1 MIGLLTKK
9 LIDFFRQTDIVT
21 ENHIPVLTSNV
32 SDGRTV
38 VNTTLPA
45 IVITVDSAPNN
56 MVYIGG
62 LIRDN
67 INIDVVVMDRL
78 VNYTLSGE
86 TDIYEWRRNLA
97 YKLRTELFTERA
109 SQFFKDIL
117 QGNNF
122 LPMYRGMNNFIKIG
136 YKEDT
141 EEDIECWRMK
151 FECVMVDSSTIDINY
166 IKPKS
171 GSVQLIDE
179 QINPITPIHPIQGI
193 EEMMWK
199 YGYGQYIPDL
209 LDMIVKS
216 GQITDQYK
224 GNGTT
229 PIPIELAR
237 DVLFLP
243 ENFPVKE
250 QLQYYRQSG
259 ISNMK
264 YVPFNNNFRLF
275 RNDINL
281 KEVDID
287 TSLIES
293 TSLATLFENCFNIKK
308 INKENVIDCSNKV
321 RFENIFSNCFMIEE
335 IKFINISE
343 SQAESQWS
351 NALRA
356 TLSLEYHYLKKVT
369 FSPKLIF
376 KYGTGFFYNRQGLEI
391 IDGEIDFSYCAEGTL
406 NNFFYACNNLK
417 EVRFTKESLK
427 YDLSIAQ
434 SPLLSDESIQSI
446 LDGLK
451 TLSSTQTLSLN
462 SAVYAKLTEE
472 QKQSA
477 TDKGWT
483 ITG

>member
-9 LIDFFRQTDIVT
+9 LIDFFRQTDIVI

-45 IVITVDSAPNN
+45 IVVTVDSAPNN

-67 INIDVVVMDRL
+67 INIDIVVMDRL

-86 TDIYEWRRNLA
+86 TDIYQWRRNLA

-109 SQFFKDIL
+109 SEFFKDIL

-122 LPMYRGMNNFIKIG
+122 LPMYRGMNNFIKQG

-151 FECVMVDSSTIDINY
+151 FECVMVDNSTIDITY
-166 IKPKS
+166 IKAKS
-171 GSVQLIDE
+171 GSVQLIDK
-179 QINPITPIHPIQGI
+179 QINPVTPIHPHYGI

-209 LDMIVKS
+209 LDMIVTS

-224 GNGTT
+224 DNGTT
-229 PIPIELAR
+229 PIPRELTK
-237 DVLFLP
+237 DVLFFP
-243 ENFPVKE
+243 ENFPMKTTY
-250 QLQYYRQSG
+250 LDLYG
-259 ISNMK
+259 ILLMNHIPQNEEMYS
-264 YVPFNNNFRLF
+264 F
-275 RNDINL
+275 RNNISL
-281 KEVDID
+281 RYMDID
-287 TSLIES
+287 TSSCNL
-293 TSLATLFENCFNIKK
+293 TSGFLNCFNLRR
-308 INKENVIDCSNKV
+308 INKDNVVDCSN
-321 RFENIFSNCFMIEE
+321 NTNFSNVFCNCYMLEDISL
-335 IKFINISE
+335 INIDVDKGLN
-343 SQAESQWS
+343 W
-351 NALRA
+351 NRA
-356 TLSLEYHYLKKVT
+356 FRIDTSIEYFELKNIS
-369 FSPKLIF
+369 FSPKLIGYSF
-376 KYGTGFFYNRQGLEI
+376 QYMFYNQQYLENI
-391 IDGEIDFSYCAEGTL
+391 NGEIDFTKIIATTGTNL
-406 NNFFYACNNLK
+406 MFYACNNLK

-427 YDLSIAQ
+427 YDLQMAQ
-434 SPLLSDESIQSI
+434 SKSLSLESLQSI
-446 LDGLK
+446 IDGLRDV
-451 TLSSTQTLSLN
+451 TTTRTLSLN
-462 SAVYAKLTEE
+462 STAYNKLTEE

>member
-9 LIDFFRQTDIVT
+9 LIDFFRQTDIVI
-21 ENHIPVLTSNV
+21 EHHIPVLTSNV

-45 IVITVDSAPNN
+45 IVVTVDSAPNN

-67 INIDVVVMDRL
+67 INIDIVVMDRL

-86 TDIYEWRRNLA
+86 TDIYQWRRNLA

-109 SQFFKDIL
+109 SEFFKDIL

-209 LDMIVKS
+209 LDMIVQS
-216 GQITDQYK
+216 GEITNQYME
-224 GNGTT
+224 NGDT
-229 PIPIELAR
+229 PIPTSISEK
-237 DVLFLP
+237 VLFLP
-243 ENFPVKE
+243 ENFPEKTSY
-250 QLQYYRQSG
+250 QNLYG
-259 ISNMK
+259 ILSMK
-264 YVPFNNNFRLF
+264 YVPYNDNMTIFNNDVEIRELNVDTSSWRTLSNAF
-275 RNDINL
+275 RNCYFL
-281 KEVDID
+281 
-287 TSLIES
+287 T
-293 TSLATLFENCFNIKK
+293 K
-308 INKENVIDCSNKV
+308 INEGNIVDCSGII
-321 RFENIFSNCFMIEE
+321 EGNILRYAFYGCSCIEE
-335 IKFINISE
+335 INFINMPDFAVSVD
-343 SQAESQWS
+343 SMF
-351 NALRA
+351 
-356 TLSLEYHYLKKVT
+356 SLAPNIIPDKLKKIS
-369 FSPKLIF
+369 FSPKLNALNVTLLF
-376 KYGTGFFYNRQGLEI
+376 NGRGSLEEI
-391 IDGEIDFSYCAEGTL
+391 IGELDLSKITSATVQ
-406 NNFFYACNNLK
+406 NNPFNGCTSLV
-417 EVRFTKESLK
+417 EVRFTKESIK
-427 YDLSIAQ
+427 YNLSFTQ
-434 SPLLSDESIQSI
+434 SSQLSDESIQSI
-446 LDGLK
+446 LDGLANVS
-451 TLSSTQTLSLN
+451 TTQTLSLN
-462 SAVYAKLTEE
+462 SEVYAKLTEE

>member
-9 LIDFFRQTDIVT
+9 LIDFFRQTDIVI

-45 IVITVDSAPNN
+45 IVVTVDSAPNN

-67 INIDVVVMDRL
+67 INIDIVVMDRL

-86 TDIYEWRRNLA
+86 TDIYQWRRNLA

-109 SQFFKDIL
+109 SEFFKDIL

-122 LPMYRGMNNFIKIG
+122 LPMYRGMNNFIKQG

-151 FECVMVDSSTIDINY
+151 FECVMVDNSTIDRTY
-166 IKPKS
+166 IKAKS
-171 GSVQLIDE
+171 GSVQLIDK
-179 QINPITPIHPIQGI
+179 QINPVTPIHPHYGI

-209 LDMIVKS
+209 LDMIVTS

-224 GNGTT
+224 DNGTT
-229 PIPIELAR
+229 YIPRELTK
-237 DVLFLP
+237 DVLFFP
-243 ENFPVKE
+243 ENFPMKPIYWD
-250 QLQYYRQSG
+250 LYG
-259 ISNMK
+259 ILLMNHIPQNEEMDLFK
-264 YVPFNNNFRLF
+264 NNISLRYM
-275 RNDINL
+275 
-281 KEVDID
+281 DID
-287 TSLIES
+287 TSSCNL
-293 TSLATLFENCFNIKK
+293 TSGFLNCFNLRR
-308 INKENVIDCSNKV
+308 INKDNIVDCSN
-321 RFENIFSNCFMIEE
+321 NTIFSNVFCNCYMLEDVSL
-335 IKFINISE
+335 ININVDKNLS
-343 SQAESQWS
+343 WV
-351 NALRA
+351 RA
-356 TLSLEYHYLKKVT
+356 FRIDISIEYFNLKNIS
-369 FSPKLIF
+369 FSPKLIGISF
-376 KYGTGFFYNRQGLEI
+376 QHMFYNQQYLENI
-391 IDGEIDFSYCAEGTL
+391 NGEIDFTNISATTGTDL
-406 NNFFYACNNLK
+406 MFYACNNLK

-427 YDLSIAQ
+427 YDLQMAQ
-434 SPLLSDESIQSI
+434 SRYLSLESLQSI
-446 LDGLK
+446 IDGLGNV
-451 TLSSTQTLSLN
+451 TTTRTLSLHSTAYN
-462 SAVYAKLTEE
+462 KLTKE
-472 QKQSA
+472 QEQSA

>member
-9 LIDFFRQTDIVT
+9 IIDFFRQTDIVI

-45 IVITVDSAPNN
+45 IVVTVDSATNN

-67 INIDVVVMDRL
+67 INIDIVVMDRL

-109 SQFFKDIL
+109 SEFFKDIL

-122 LPMYRGMNNFIKIG
+122 LPMYRGMNNFIKQG

-151 FECVMVDSSTIDINY
+151 FECVMVDNSTIDITY
-166 IKPKS
+166 IKAKS
-171 GSVQLIDE
+171 GSVQLIDK
-179 QINPITPIHPIQGI
+179 QINPVTPIHPHYGI

-209 LDMIVKS
+209 LDMIVTS

-224 GNGTT
+224 EEGNVQ
-229 PIPIELAR
+229 IPNTLS
-237 DVLFLP
+237 DKVLFLP
-243 ENFPVKE
+243 ENFPAKTS
-250 QLQYYRQSG
+250 YRDLYG
-259 ISNMK
+259 ILNMK
-264 YVPFNNNFRLF
+264 YVPYNNNG
-275 RNDINL
+275 INIFYNNVCVREI
-281 KEVDID
+281 KVD
-287 TSLIES
+287 TSSWI
-293 TSLATLFENCFNIKK
+293 TLKNAFKNCYFLTEINEGNI
-308 INKENVIDCSNKV
+308 IDCTNMRTQMGSA
-321 RFENIFSNCFMIEE
+321 FYGCSSLEE
-335 IKFINISE
+335 VHFINIPTGISI
-343 SQAESQWS
+343 
-351 NALRA
+351 NINNMF
-356 TLSLEYHYLKKVT
+356 SLAPNIIPDKLKTVS
-369 FSPKLIF
+369 FSPKININNAQLLFNGRTAIE
-376 KYGTGFFYNRQGLEI
+376 NI
-391 IDGEIDFSYCAEGTL
+391 IGELDFSFIEDANSQNLPFNGCYS
-406 NNFFYACNNLK
+406 LK
-417 EVRFTKESLK
+417 EVRFPKESIK
-427 YDLSIAQ
+427 YNLSFRQ
-434 SPLLSDESIQSI
+434 SSQLSDESIQNI
-446 LDGLK
+446 LDGLA
-451 TLSSTQTLSLN
+451 TVSSTQTLSLN
-462 SAVYAKLTEE
+462 SGVYAKLTEE

>member
-109 SQFFKDIL
+109 SEFFKDIL

-122 LPMYRGMNNFIKIG
+122 LPMYRGMNNFIKQG

-151 FECVMVDSSTIDINY
+151 FECVMVDNSTIDITY
-166 IKPKS
+166 IKAKS
-171 GSVQLIDE
+171 GSVQLIDK
-179 QINPITPIHPIQGI
+179 QINPVTPIHPHYGI

-224 GNGTT
+224 DNGTT
-229 PIPIELAR
+229 PIPKELTK
-237 DVLFLP
+237 DVLFFP
-243 ENFPVKE
+243 ENFPMKTTY
-250 QLQYYRQSG
+250 LDLYG
-259 ISNMK
+259 ILLMNHIPQNEEMAS
-264 YVPFNNNFRLF
+264 F
-275 RNDINL
+275 RNNISL
-281 KEVDID
+281 RYMDID
-287 TSLIES
+287 TSSCDL
-293 TSLATLFENCFNIKK
+293 TSGFLNCFNLRR
-308 INKENVIDCSNKV
+308 INKDNIVDCSNDTIFSHV
-321 RFENIFSNCFMIEE
+321 FSNCYMLEDVSL
-335 IKFINISE
+335 ININVNKNLNWFCAFRIDTSI
-343 SQAESQWS
+343 
-351 NALRA
+351 
-356 TLSLEYHYLKKVT
+356 EYFNLKNIS
-369 FSPKLIF
+369 FSPKLI
-376 KYGTGFFYNRQGLEI
+376 GTSFQYMFYNQQYLEN
-391 IDGEIDFSYCAEGTL
+391 IDGEIDFTRISATTGTNL
-406 NNFFYACNNLK
+406 MFYACNNLK

-427 YDLSIAQ
+427 YDLPMAQ
-434 SPLLSDESIQSI
+434 SKSLSLESLQSI
-446 LDGLK
+446 IDGLGNV
-451 TLSSTQTLSLN
+451 TTTRTLSLN
-462 SAVYAKLTEE
+462 SIAYNKLTEE

>member
-9 LIDFFRQTDIVT
+9 LIDFFRQTDIVI

-45 IVITVDSAPNN
+45 IVVTVDSAPNN

-67 INIDVVVMDRL
+67 INIDIVVMDRL

-86 TDIYEWRRNLA
+86 TDIYQWRRNLA

-109 SQFFKDIL
+109 SEFFKDIL

-122 LPMYRGMNNFIKIG
+122 LPMYRGMNNFIKQG

-151 FECVMVDSSTIDINY
+151 FECVMVDNSTIDITY
-166 IKPKS
+166 IKAKS
-171 GSVQLIDE
+171 GSVQLIDK
-179 QINPITPIHPIQGI
+179 QINPVTPIHPHYGI

-209 LDMIVKS
+209 LDMIVTS

-224 GNGTT
+224 EEGSGN
-229 PIPIELAR
+229 IPSSISEN
-237 DVLFLP
+237 VLFLP
-243 ENFPVKE
+243 ENFPEKTSY
-250 QLQYYRQSG
+250 QNLYG
-259 ISNMK
+259 ILSMK
-264 YVPFNNNFRLF
+264 YVPYNDNMTIFINNAEIRELNVDTSAWRTFNRAFRYNNFLYKINEGNIIDCSGLTQSGDF
-275 RNDINL
+275 SNSFYGCSCIEELNFINL
-281 KEVDID
+281 PDYAIVANSMFSLAPNIIPDKLKTVSFSPKFKLSNATLLFNGRISLEEVIGELDFSGI
-287 TSLIES
+287 TAVNVQSNPFNGC
-293 TSLATLFENCFNIKK
+293 TSLA
-308 INKENVIDCSNKV
+308 
-321 RFENIFSNCFMIEE
+321 E
-335 IKFINISE
+335 I
-343 SQAESQWS
+343 
-351 NALRA
+351 
-356 TLSLEYHYLKKVT
+356 
-369 FSPKLIF
+369 
-376 KYGTGFFYNRQGLEI
+376 
-391 IDGEIDFSYCAEGTL
+391 
-406 NNFFYACNNLK
+406 
-417 EVRFTKESLK
+417 RFTKESIK
-427 YDLSIAQ
+427 YNLSFTQ
-434 SPLLSDESIQSI
+434 SSQLSDESIQSI
-446 LDGLK
+446 LDGLANVS
-451 TLSSTQTLSLN
+451 TTQTLSLN
-462 SAVYAKLTEE
+462 SGVYAKLTEE

>member
-199 YGYGQYIPDL
+199 YGYGQYIPNL

-224 GNGTT
+224 EEGSGN
-229 PIPIELAR
+229 IPSSISEN
-237 DVLFLP
+237 VLFLP
-243 ENFPVKE
+243 ENFPEKTSYQNLYGILSMKHVPYNDNMTIFNNDVEIRELNVDTSSWRTLNNAFRNCYFLTKINE
-250 QLQYYRQSG
+250 GNIVDCSG
-259 ISNMK
+259 I
-264 YVPFNNNFRLF
+264 
-275 RNDINL
+275 
-281 KEVDID
+281 
-287 TSLIES
+287 IEG
-293 TSLATLFENCFNIKK
+293 NILRYAFYG
-308 INKENVIDCSNKV
+308 CS
-321 RFENIFSNCFMIEE
+321 CIEE
-335 IKFINISE
+335 INFINMPDFAVSVD
-343 SQAESQWS
+343 SMF
-351 NALRA
+351 
-356 TLSLEYHYLKKVT
+356 SLAPNIIPDKLKKIS
-369 FSPKLIF
+369 FSPKLNALNVTLLF
-376 KYGTGFFYNRQGLEI
+376 NGRDSLEEI
-391 IDGEIDFSYCAEGTL
+391 IGELDLSKITSANVQ
-406 NNFFYACNNLK
+406 NNPFNGCTSLK
-417 EVRFTKESLK
+417 EVRFTKESIK
-427 YDLSIAQ
+427 YNLSFTQ
-434 SPLLSDESIQSI
+434 SSQLSDESIQSI
-446 LDGLK
+446 LDGLA
-451 TLSSTQTLSLN
+451 TVSSTQTLALN

>member
-9 LIDFFRQTDIVT
+9 LIDFFRQTDIVI

-45 IVITVDSAPNN
+45 IVVTVDSAPNN

-67 INIDVVVMDRL
+67 INIDIVVMDRL

-86 TDIYEWRRNLA
+86 TDIYQWRRNLA

-109 SQFFKDIL
+109 SEFFKDIL

-122 LPMYRGMNNFIKIG
+122 LPMYRGMNNFIKQG

-151 FECVMVDSSTIDINY
+151 FECVMVDNSTIDITY
-166 IKPKS
+166 IKAKS
-171 GSVQLIDE
+171 GSVQLIDK
-179 QINPITPIHPIQGI
+179 QINPVTPIHPHYGI

-209 LDMIVKS
+209 LDMIVTS

-224 GNGTT
+224 DNGTT
-229 PIPIELAR
+229 PIPKLLSE

-243 ENFPVKE
+243 ENFPMKTI
-250 QLQYYRQSG
+250 YYNTYG
-259 ISNMK
+259 ILLMNHITQNEGMVLFK
-264 YVPFNNNFRLF
+264 NNISLRY
-275 RNDINL
+275 IN
-281 KEVDID
+281 ID
-287 TSLIES
+287 TSSFNLG
-293 TSLATLFENCFNIKK
+293 SLFLNCFNLRR
-308 INKENVIDCSNKV
+308 INKDNVVDCSNSTT
-321 RFENIFSNCFMIEE
+321 FSNIFSNCYMLEDVS
-335 IKFINISE
+335 FINIDE
-343 SQAESQWS
+343 DKSQSWT
-351 NALRA
+351 RA
-356 TLSLEYHYLKKVT
+356 FRIDTSVEYFNLKNIS
-369 FSPKLIF
+369 FSPKLIGTSF
-376 KYGTGFFYNRQGLEI
+376 KYMFYNQQFLENI
-391 IDGEIDFSYCAEGTL
+391 TGEIDFTKISSATDITL
-406 NNFFYACNNLK
+406 MFYACNNLK

-427 YDLSIAQ
+427 YNLQMAQ
-434 SPLLSDESIQSI
+434 SGSLSLESLQSI
-446 LDGLK
+446 IDGLGNV
-451 TLSSTQTLSLN
+451 TTTSTLSLN
-462 SAVYAKLTEE
+462 STAYNKLTEE

>member
-9 LIDFFRQTDIVT
+9 LIDFFRQTDIVI

-45 IVITVDSAPNN
+45 IVVTVDSAPNN

-67 INIDVVVMDRL
+67 INIDIVVMDRL

-86 TDIYEWRRNLA
+86 TDIYQWRRNLA

-109 SQFFKDIL
+109 SEFFKDIL

-122 LPMYRGMNNFIKIG
+122 LPMYRGMNNFIKQG

-151 FECVMVDSSTIDINY
+151 FECVMVDNSTIDITY
-166 IKPKS
+166 IKAKS
-171 GSVQLIDE
+171 GSVQLIDK
-179 QINPITPIHPIQGI
+179 QINPVTPIHPHYGI

-224 GNGTT
+224 EEGSGN
-229 PIPIELAR
+229 IPTRISEN
-237 DVLFLP
+237 VLFLP
-243 ENFPVKE
+243 ENFPKKTSY
-250 QLQYYRQSG
+250 QNLYG
-259 ISNMK
+259 ILSMK
-264 YVPFNNNFRLF
+264 YVPYNKSMIIFNNNVCVREINVNTSSWGSLNQGF
-275 RNDINL
+275 RNCYFLTKINEGNIVDCSGMTVNGNISNTFYGCSSL
-281 KEVDID
+281 EEVSLINIPERAID
-287 TSLIES
+287 CSSLFSLAPNIIPDKMKKITFSPKVKVTRITLGFNGRYSLQTIVGELDFSECEPTQQQNPFNGCTSLIE
-293 TSLATLFENCFNIKK
+293 
-308 INKENVIDCSNKV
+308 
-321 RFENIFSNCFMIEE
+321 
-335 IKFINISE
+335 
-343 SQAESQWS
+343 
-351 NALRA
+351 
-356 TLSLEYHYLKKVT
+356 
-369 FSPKLIF
+369 
-376 KYGTGFFYNRQGLEI
+376 
-391 IDGEIDFSYCAEGTL
+391 
-406 NNFFYACNNLK
+406 
-417 EVRFTKESLK
+417 VRFTPESIKQNL
-427 YDLSIAQ
+427 AFTQ
-434 SPLLSDESIQSI
+434 SSQLSDESIQSI
-446 LDGLK
+446 LDGLANVTETR
-451 TLSSTQTLSLN
+451 TLTLHSE
-462 SAVYAKLTEE
+462 VYAKLTEE
-472 QKQSA
+472 QKQLA

>member
-9 LIDFFRQTDIVT
+9 LIDFFRQTDIVI

-45 IVITVDSAPNN
+45 IVVTVDSAPNN

-67 INIDVVVMDRL
+67 INIDIVVMDRL

-86 TDIYEWRRNLA
+86 TDIYQWRRNLA

-109 SQFFKDIL
+109 SEFFKDIL

-122 LPMYRGMNNFIKIG
+122 LPMYRGMNNFIKQG

-151 FECVMVDSSTIDINY
+151 FECVMVDNSTIDITY
-166 IKPKS
+166 IKAKS
-171 GSVQLIDE
+171 GSVQLIDK
-179 QINPITPIHPIQGI
+179 QINPVTPIHPHYGI

-209 LDMIVKS
+209 LDMIVQS

-224 GNGTT
+224 DNGTT
-229 PIPIELAR
+229 PIPRELTK

-243 ENFPVKE
+243 ENFPMKTIYYNTYGILLMNHITQNERMVLFKNNIS
-250 QLQYYRQSG
+250 LQYINIDTS
-259 ISNMK
+259 S
-264 YVPFNNNFRLF
+264 FNLDSLF
-275 RNDINL
+275 RN
-281 KEVDID
+281 
-287 TSLIES
+287 
-293 TSLATLFENCFNIKK
+293 CFNLRR
-308 INKENVIDCSNKV
+308 INKDNVVDCSNSTT
-321 RFENIFSNCFMIEE
+321 FLNIFRNCCMLEDVS
-335 IKFINISE
+335 FINIDEDKSR
-343 SQAESQWS
+343 SWDFAF
-351 NALRA
+351 RIDHFV
-356 TLSLEYHYLKKVT
+356 EYLNLKNIL
-369 FSPKLIF
+369 FSPKLIGISF
-376 KYGTGFFYNRQGLEI
+376 RYMFYDQQYLENI
-391 IDGEIDFSYCAEGTL
+391 NGEIDFTKISATTGTDL
-406 NNFFYACNNLK
+406 MFYSCNNLK

-427 YDLSIAQ
+427 YDLQMAQ
-434 SPLLSDESIQSI
+434 SKSLSLESLQSI
-446 LDGLK
+446 IDGLGDV
-451 TLSSTQTLSLN
+451 TSTRTLSLN

>member
-9 LIDFFRQTDIVT
+9 LIDFFRQTDIVI

-45 IVITVDSAPNN
+45 IVVTVDSAPNN

-67 INIDVVVMDRL
+67 INIDIVVMDRL

-86 TDIYEWRRNLA
+86 TDIYQWRRNLA

-109 SQFFKDIL
+109 SEFFKDIL

-122 LPMYRGMNNFIKIG
+122 LPMYRGMNNFIKQG

-151 FECVMVDSSTIDINY
+151 FECVMVDNSTIDITY
-166 IKPKS
+166 IKAKS
-171 GSVQLIDE
+171 GSVQLIDK
-179 QINPITPIHPIQGI
+179 QINPVTPIHPHYGI

-209 LDMIVKS
+209 LDMIVTS

-224 GNGTT
+224 DNGTT
-229 PIPIELAR
+229 PIPRELTK
-237 DVLFLP
+237 DVLFFP
-243 ENFPVKE
+243 ENFPMKTTY
-250 QLQYYRQSG
+250 LDLYG
-259 ISNMK
+259 ILLMNHIPQNEEMDS
-264 YVPFNNNFRLF
+264 F
-275 RNDINL
+275 RNNISL
-281 KEVDID
+281 RYMDID
-287 TSLIES
+287 TSSCNL
-293 TSLATLFENCFNIKK
+293 TSGFLNCFNLRR
-308 INKENVIDCSNKV
+308 INKDNVVDCSN
-321 RFENIFSNCFMIEE
+321 NTNFSNVFCNCYMLEDISL
-335 IKFINISE
+335 INIDVDKGLN
-343 SQAESQWS
+343 W
-351 NALRA
+351 NRA
-356 TLSLEYHYLKKVT
+356 FRIDTSIEYFELKNIS
-369 FSPKLIF
+369 FSPKLIG
-376 KYGTGFFYNRQGLEI
+376 YSYQYMFYNQQYLENI
-391 IDGEIDFSYCAEGTL
+391 NGEIDFTKISATTGTNL
-406 NNFFYACNNLK
+406 MFYACNNLK

-427 YDLSIAQ
+427 YDLQMAQ
-434 SPLLSDESIQSI
+434 SESLSLESLQSI
-446 LDGLK
+446 IDGLGNV
-451 TLSSTQTLSLN
+451 TTTRTLSLN
-462 SAVYAKLTEE
+462 STAYNKLTEE

>member
-151 FECVMVDSSTIDINY
+151 FECVMVDNSTIDITY
-166 IKPKS
+166 IKAKS
-171 GSVQLIDE
+171 GSVQLIDK
-179 QINPITPIHPIQGI
+179 QINPVTPIHPHYGI

-209 LDMIVKS
+209 LDMIIKS

-224 GNGTT
+224 EEGSGN
-229 PIPIELAR
+229 IPTSMT
-237 DVLFLP
+237 DKVLFLP
-243 ENFPVKE
+243 ENFPAKTSY
-250 QLQYYRQSG
+250 QNLYG
-259 ISNMK
+259 ILNMK
-264 YVPFNNNFRLF
+264 YVPYNNNMIIFNNNVELREINVDTSSWVSLNQGF
-275 RNDINL
+275 RNCYFLTKINEGNIVDCSGITVNGNISNTFYGCSSL
-281 KEVDID
+281 EEVSLINIPERAID
-287 TSLIES
+287 CSSLFSLAPNIIPDKIKKITFSPKIKVTRIALGFNGRYSLQTIVGELDFSECEPNQQNNPFNGCTSLIE
-293 TSLATLFENCFNIKK
+293 
-308 INKENVIDCSNKV
+308 
-321 RFENIFSNCFMIEE
+321 
-335 IKFINISE
+335 
-343 SQAESQWS
+343 
-351 NALRA
+351 
-356 TLSLEYHYLKKVT
+356 
-369 FSPKLIF
+369 
-376 KYGTGFFYNRQGLEI
+376 
-391 IDGEIDFSYCAEGTL
+391 
-406 NNFFYACNNLK
+406 
-417 EVRFTKESLK
+417 VRFTPESIK
-427 YDLSIAQ
+427 QNLSFTQ
-434 SPLLSDESIQSI
+434 SSQLSDESIQSI
-446 LDGLK
+446 LDGLANV
-451 TLSSTQTLSLN
+451 STIRTLSLN

>member
-9 LIDFFRQTDIVT
+9 LIDFFRQTDIVI

-45 IVITVDSAPNN
+45 IVVTVDSAPNN

-67 INIDVVVMDRL
+67 INIDIVVMDRL

-86 TDIYEWRRNLA
+86 TDIYQWRRNLA

-109 SQFFKDIL
+109 SEFFKDIL

-122 LPMYRGMNNFIKIG
+122 LPMYRGMNNFIKQG

-151 FECVMVDSSTIDINY
+151 FECVMVDNSTIDITY
-166 IKPKS
+166 IKAKS
-171 GSVQLIDE
+171 GSVQLIDK
-179 QINPITPIHPIQGI
+179 QINPVTPIHPHYGI

-224 GNGTT
+224 DNGTT
-229 PIPIELAR
+229 PIPKELTK
-237 DVLFLP
+237 DVLFFP
-243 ENFPVKE
+243 ENFPMKTI
-250 QLQYYRQSG
+250 YYNTYG
-259 ISNMK
+259 ILLMNHIPQNEGMVLFK
-264 YVPFNNNFRLF
+264 NNISLRY
-275 RNDINL
+275 IN
-281 KEVDID
+281 ID
-287 TSLIES
+287 TSSFNLG
-293 TSLATLFENCFNIKK
+293 SLFLNCFNLRR
-308 INKENVIDCSNKV
+308 INKDNVVDCSNSTT
-321 RFENIFSNCFMIEE
+321 FSNIFSNCYMLEDVS
-335 IKFINISE
+335 FINIDEDKAQS
-343 SQAESQWS
+343 WT
-351 NALRA
+351 RA
-356 TLSLEYHYLKKVT
+356 FKIDTSVEYFNLKNIS
-369 FSPKLIF
+369 FSPKLI
-376 KYGTGFFYNRQGLEI
+376 GTSFQYMFYNQQYLENI
-391 IDGEIDFSYCAEGTL
+391 NGEIDFTKISSATNL
-406 NNFFYACNNLK
+406 MFYACNNLK

-427 YDLSIAQ
+427 YDLQMAQ
-434 SPLLSDESIQSI
+434 SKSLSLESLQSI
-446 LDGLK
+446 IDGLGDV
-451 TLSSTQTLSLN
+451 TTTRTLSLN
-462 SAVYAKLTEE
+462 ATAYNKLTKE

-477 TDKGWT
+477 TDKGWS

>member
-151 FECVMVDSSTIDINY
+151 FECVMVDNSTIDITY
-166 IKPKS
+166 IKAKS
-171 GSVQLIDE
+171 GSVQLIDK
-179 QINPITPIHPIQGI
+179 QINPVTPIHPHYGI

-209 LDMIVKS
+209 LDMIITS

-224 GNGTT
+224 EEGSGN
-229 PIPIELAR
+229 IPSSISEN
-237 DVLFLP
+237 VLFLP
-243 ENFPVKE
+243 ENFPTKTSY
-250 QLQYYRQSG
+250 QNLYG
-259 ISNMK
+259 ILSMKHVPYNDNMII
-264 YVPFNNNFRLF
+264 FNNNVEIRKLNVDTSSWITLNNAF
-275 RNDINL
+275 RNCYFL
-281 KEVDID
+281 
-287 TSLIES
+287 T
-293 TSLATLFENCFNIKK
+293 K
-308 INKENVIDCSNKV
+308 INEGNIVDCSGII
-321 RFENIFSNCFMIEE
+321 EGNILRYAFYGCSCIEE
-335 IKFINISE
+335 INFINMPDFAVSVD
-343 SQAESQWS
+343 SMF
-351 NALRA
+351 
-356 TLSLEYHYLKKVT
+356 SLAPNIIPDKLKKIS
-369 FSPKLIF
+369 FSPKLNALNVTLLF
-376 KYGTGFFYNRQGLEI
+376 NGRGSLEEI
-391 IDGEIDFSYCAEGTL
+391 IGELDLSKITSATVQ
-406 NNFFYACNNLK
+406 NNPFNGCTSLV
-417 EVRFTKESLK
+417 EVRFTKESIK
-427 YDLSIAQ
+427 YNLSFTQ
-434 SPLLSDESIQSI
+434 SSQLSDESIQSI
-446 LDGLK
+446 LDGLANV
-451 TLSSTQTLSLN
+451 STTRTLSLN

-472 QKQSA
+472 QKQSV

>member
-179 QINPITPIHPIQGI
+179 QINPTTPIHPNYGI

-199 YGYGQYIPDL
+199 YGYGQYITDL

-224 GNGTT
+224 EEGSGN
-229 PIPIELAR
+229 IPTSIS
-237 DVLFLP
+237 DNVLFLP
-243 ENFPVKE
+243 ENFPAKTSY
-250 QLQYYRQSG
+250 QNLYG
-259 ISNMK
+259 ILSMK
-264 YVPFNNNFRLF
+264 YVPYNNAMNLFYNNVELREINVDTSSWTNLNNAF
-275 RNDINL
+275 RNCYFLTKINEGNIVDCSSINGRMSNAFYGCSNI
-281 KEVDID
+281 KEV
-287 TSLIES
+287 T
-293 TSLATLFENCFNIKK
+293 
-308 INKENVIDCSNKV
+308 
-321 RFENIFSNCFMIEE
+321 
-335 IKFINISE
+335 FINIPDFDIPVPTDSIF
-343 SQAESQWS
+343 
-351 NALRA
+351 
-356 TLSLEYHYLKKVT
+356 SLAPNVIPDKIEKVT
-369 FSPKLIF
+369 FSPKI
-376 KYGTGFFYNRQGLEI
+376 KT
-391 IDGEIDFSYCAEGTL
+391 
-406 NNFFYACNNLK
+406 NNARLMFNGRN
-417 EVRFTKESLK
+417 SLK
-427 YDLSIAQ
+427 YIIGELDFSVITDIDGINAAFNGCNSLIEVEFSKECINSNIRFLQ
-434 SPLLSDESIQSI
+434 SPQLSDESIQSI
-446 LDGLK
+446 LDGLANVTETR
-451 TLSSTQTLSLN
+451 TLTLHSE
-462 SAVYAKLTEE
+462 VYAKLTEE

>member
-9 LIDFFRQTDIVT
+9 IIDFFRQTDIVI

-45 IVITVDSAPNN
+45 IVVTVDSAPNN

-67 INIDVVVMDRL
+67 INIDIVVMDRL

-109 SQFFKDIL
+109 SEFFKDIL

-122 LPMYRGMNNFIKIG
+122 LPMYRGMNNFIKQG

-151 FECVMVDSSTIDINY
+151 FECVMVDNSTIDITY
-166 IKPKS
+166 IKAKS
-171 GSVQLIDE
+171 GSVQLIDK
-179 QINPITPIHPIQGI
+179 QINPVTPIHPHYGI

-209 LDMIVKS
+209 LDMIIQS
-216 GQITDQYK
+216 GEITNQYMEEGS
-224 GNGTT
+224 GN
-229 PIPIELAR
+229 IPSSISEK
-237 DVLFLP
+237 VLFLP
-243 ENFPVKE
+243 ENFPAKTS
-250 QLQYYRQSG
+250 YRDLYG
-259 ISNMK
+259 ILNMK
-264 YVPFNNNFRLF
+264 YVPYNNGINIFYNNVCVREIKVDTSSWITLNNAF
-275 RNDINL
+275 RNCYFLTKINEGNIIDCTNMRTQMGSAFYGCFSLEEVHFINIPTGISININNMFSLAPNIIPDKL
-281 KEVDID
+281 KTVSFSPKININNAQLLFNGRTAIENIIGELDFSFIKD
-287 TSLIES
+287 ANNQNLPFNGCTSLIE
-293 TSLATLFENCFNIKK
+293 
-308 INKENVIDCSNKV
+308 
-321 RFENIFSNCFMIEE
+321 
-335 IKFINISE
+335 
-343 SQAESQWS
+343 
-351 NALRA
+351 
-356 TLSLEYHYLKKVT
+356 
-369 FSPKLIF
+369 
-376 KYGTGFFYNRQGLEI
+376 
-391 IDGEIDFSYCAEGTL
+391 
-406 NNFFYACNNLK
+406 
-417 EVRFTKESLK
+417 VRFTPESIK
-427 YDLSIAQ
+427 QDLSFRQ
-434 SPLLSDESIQSI
+434 SYRLSDESIQSI
-446 LDGLK
+446 LDGLANVTETR
-451 TLSSTQTLSLN
+451 TLILHSE
-462 SAVYAKLTEE
+462 VYAKLTEE

>member
-9 LIDFFRQTDIVT
+9 LIDFFRQTDIVI

-45 IVITVDSAPNN
+45 IVVTVDSAPNN

-67 INIDVVVMDRL
+67 INIDIVVMDRL

-109 SQFFKDIL
+109 SEFFKDIL

-122 LPMYRGMNNFIKIG
+122 LPMYRGMNNFIKQG

-151 FECVMVDSSTIDINY
+151 FECVMVDNSTIDITY
-166 IKPKS
+166 IKAKS
-171 GSVQLIDE
+171 GSVQLIDK
-179 QINPITPIHPIQGI
+179 QINPVTPIHPHYGI

-224 GNGTT
+224 DNGTT
-229 PIPIELAR
+229 PIPRELTK

-243 ENFPVKE
+243 ENFPMKTI
-250 QLQYYRQSG
+250 YYNTYG
-259 ISNMK
+259 ILLMNHITQNERM
-264 YVPFNNNFRLF
+264 VLF
-275 RNDINL
+275 RNNISLRYINIDTSSFNLNSLFRNCFNLRRINKDNVVDCSNSTTLSNIFRNCCMLEDVSFINIDEDKIQSWDFAFRIDVSVEYINL
-281 KEVDID
+281 K
-287 TSLIES
+287 
-293 TSLATLFENCFNIKK
+293 
-308 INKENVIDCSNKV
+308 
-321 RFENIFSNCFMIEE
+321 
-335 IKFINISE
+335 NIS
-343 SQAESQWS
+343 
-351 NALRA
+351 
-356 TLSLEYHYLKKVT
+356 
-369 FSPKLIF
+369 FSPKLIGISF
-376 KYGTGFFYNRQGLEI
+376 RYMFYDQQHLENI
-391 IDGEIDFSYCAEGTL
+391 NGEIDFTKISAMGMDL
-406 NNFFYACNNLK
+406 MFYSCNNLK

-427 YDLSIAQ
+427 YDLKMDQ
-434 SPLLSDESIQSI
+434 SKSLSLESLQSI
-446 LDGLK
+446 IDGLGNV
-451 TLSSTQTLSLN
+451 TTTRTLSLN
-462 SAVYAKLTEE
+462 STAYNKLTEE

>member
-9 LIDFFRQTDIVT
+9 LIDFFRQTDIVI
-21 ENHIPVLTSNV
+21 EHHIPVLTSNV

-45 IVITVDSAPNN
+45 IVVTVDSAPNN

-67 INIDVVVMDRL
+67 INIDIVVMDRL

-86 TDIYEWRRNLA
+86 TDIYQWRRNLA

-109 SQFFKDIL
+109 SEFFKDIL

-122 LPMYRGMNNFIKIG
+122 LPMYRGMNNFIKQG

-151 FECVMVDSSTIDINY
+151 FECVMVDNSTIDITY
-166 IKPKS
+166 IKAKS
-171 GSVQLIDE
+171 GSVQLIDK
-179 QINPITPIHPIQGI
+179 QINPVTPIHPHYGI

-209 LDMIVKS
+209 LDMIVTS

-224 GNGTT
+224 DNGTT
-229 PIPIELAR
+229 PIPKLLSE

-243 ENFPVKE
+243 ENFPMKTI
-250 QLQYYRQSG
+250 YYNTYG
-259 ISNMK
+259 ILLMNHIPQNEGMVLFK
-264 YVPFNNNFRLF
+264 NNISLRY
-275 RNDINL
+275 IN
-281 KEVDID
+281 ID
-287 TSLIES
+287 TSSFNLG
-293 TSLATLFENCFNIKK
+293 SLFLNCFNLRR
-308 INKENVIDCSNKV
+308 INKDNVVDCSNSTT
-321 RFENIFSNCFMIEE
+321 FSNIFSNCYMLEDVS
-335 IKFINISE
+335 FINIDE
-343 SQAESQWS
+343 DKSQRWT
-351 NALRA
+351 RA
-356 TLSLEYHYLKKVT
+356 FRIDTSVEYFNLKNIS
-369 FSPKLIF
+369 FSPKLI
-376 KYGTGFFYNRQGLEI
+376 GTSFQYMFYNQQFLENI
-391 IDGEIDFSYCAEGTL
+391 TGEIDFTKISSATNINL
-406 NNFFYACNNLK
+406 MFYACNNLK

-427 YDLSIAQ
+427 YNLQMAQ
-434 SPLLSDESIQSI
+434 SGSLSLESLQSI
-446 LDGLK
+446 IDGLGNV
-451 TLSSTQTLSLN
+451 TTTSTLSLN
-462 SAVYAKLTEE
+462 STAYNKLTEE

>member
-9 LIDFFRQTDIVT
+9 LIDFFRQTDIVI

-45 IVITVDSAPNN
+45 IVVTVDSAPNN

-67 INIDVVVMDRL
+67 INIDIVVMDRL

-86 TDIYEWRRNLA
+86 TDIYQWRRNLA

-109 SQFFKDIL
+109 SEFFKDIL

-122 LPMYRGMNNFIKIG
+122 LPMYRGMNNFIKQG

-151 FECVMVDSSTIDINY
+151 FECVMVDNSTIDITY
-166 IKPKS
+166 IKAKS
-171 GSVQLIDE
+171 GSVQLIDK
-179 QINPITPIHPIQGI
+179 QINPVTPIHPHYGI

-209 LDMIVKS
+209 LDMIVTS

-224 GNGTT
+224 DNGTT
-229 PIPIELAR
+229 PIPKLLSE

-243 ENFPVKE
+243 ENFPMKTI
-250 QLQYYRQSG
+250 YYNTYG
-259 ISNMK
+259 ILLMNHITQNEGMVLFK
-264 YVPFNNNFRLF
+264 NNISLRY
-275 RNDINL
+275 IN
-281 KEVDID
+281 ID
-287 TSLIES
+287 TSSFNLD
-293 TSLATLFENCFNIKK
+293 SLFLNCFNLRR
-308 INKENVIDCSNKV
+308 INKDNVVDCSNSTTFSK
-321 RFENIFSNCFMIEE
+321 IFSNCYMLGDVS
-335 IKFINISE
+335 FINIDE
-343 SQAESQWS
+343 DKSQSWT
-351 NALRA
+351 RA
-356 TLSLEYHYLKKVT
+356 FRIDTSIEYFNLKNIS
-369 FSPKLIF
+369 FSPKLI
-376 KYGTGFFYNRQGLEI
+376 GTSFQYMFYNQQFLENI
-391 IDGEIDFSYCAEGTL
+391 NGEIDFTKISATTGTEL
-406 NNFFYACNNLK
+406 MFYACNNLK

-427 YDLSIAQ
+427 YNLQMAQ
-434 SPLLSDESIQSI
+434 SGSLSLESLQSI
-446 LDGLK
+446 IDGLGNV
-451 TLSSTQTLSLN
+451 TTTSTLSLN
-462 SAVYAKLTEE
+462 STAYNKLTEE

>member
-136 YKEDT
+136 YKGDT

-166 IKPKS
+166 IKLKS
-171 GSVQLIDE
+171 GSVQLIDK
-179 QINPITPIHPIQGI
+179 QINPVTPIHPHYGI

-224 GNGTT
+224 DNGTT
-229 PIPIELAR
+229 PIPRELTK

-243 ENFPVKE
+243 ENFPMKTI
-250 QLQYYRQSG
+250 YYNTYG
-259 ISNMK
+259 ILLMNHITQNERM
-264 YVPFNNNFRLF
+264 VLF
-275 RNDINL
+275 RNNINLRDIN
-281 KEVDID
+281 ID
-287 TSLIES
+287 TSSFNLN
-293 TSLATLFENCFNIKK
+293 SLFRNCFNLRR
-308 INKENVIDCSNKV
+308 INKDNVVDCSNSTTLS
-321 RFENIFSNCFMIEE
+321 NIFRNCYMLEDVS
-335 IKFINISE
+335 FINIDEDKIQSWDF
-343 SQAESQWS
+343 AF
-351 NALRA
+351 RIDVPV
-356 TLSLEYHYLKKVT
+356 EYFNLKNIS
-369 FSPKLIF
+369 FSPKLI
-376 KYGTGFFYNRQGLEI
+376 GTSFRYMFYDQQHLENI
-391 IDGEIDFSYCAEGTL
+391 NGEIDFTKSATTGQDL
-406 NNFFYACNNLK
+406 MFYSCNNLK

-427 YDLSIAQ
+427 YDLQMAQ
-434 SPLLSDESIQSI
+434 SKSLSLESLQSI
-446 LDGLK
+446 IDGLGNV
-451 TLSSTQTLSLN
+451 TTTRTLSLN
-462 SAVYAKLTEE
+462 ATAYNKLTEE

>member
-9 LIDFFRQTDIVT
+9 LIDFFRQTDIVI

-45 IVITVDSAPNN
+45 IVVTVDSAPNN
-56 MVYIGG
+56 MAYIGG

-67 INIDVVVMDRL
+67 INIDIVVMDRL

-86 TDIYEWRRNLA
+86 TDIYQWRRNLA

-109 SQFFKDIL
+109 SEFFKDIL
-117 QGNNF
+117 KGNNF
-122 LPMYRGMNNFIKIG
+122 LLMYRGMNNFIKQG

-151 FECVMVDSSTIDINY
+151 FECVMVDNSTIDITY
-166 IKPKS
+166 IKSKS
-171 GSVQLIDE
+171 GSVQFIDK
-179 QINPITPIHPIQGI
+179 QINPVTPIHPHYGI

-209 LDMIVKS
+209 LDMIVTS

-224 GNGTT
+224 DNGTT
-229 PIPIELAR
+229 NIPKLLSE

-243 ENFPVKE
+243 ENFPMKTI
-250 QLQYYRQSG
+250 YYNTYG
-259 ISNMK
+259 ILLMNHIPQNEMMVLFK
-264 YVPFNNNFRLF
+264 NNISLRY
-275 RNDINL
+275 IN
-281 KEVDID
+281 ID
-287 TSLIES
+287 TSSFNLA
-293 TSLATLFENCFNIKK
+293 SLFLNCFNLRR
-308 INKENVIDCSNKV
+308 INKDNVVDCRNSTT
-321 RFENIFSNCFMIEE
+321 FSNIFSNCYMLEDVS
-335 IKFINISE
+335 FINIDE
-343 SQAESQWS
+343 DKSQAWI
-351 NALRA
+351 RA
-356 TLSLEYHYLKKVT
+356 FRIDISIEYFNLKNIS
-369 FSPKLIF
+369 FSPKLI
-376 KYGTGFFYNRQGLEI
+376 GTSFQHMFYNQQFLENI
-391 IDGEIDFSYCAEGTL
+391 TGEIDFTKISSEMNITL
-406 NNFFYACNNLK
+406 MFYACNNLK

-427 YDLSIAQ
+427 YNLQMDQSGYLS
-434 SPLLSDESIQSI
+434 LESLQSI
-446 LDGLK
+446 IAGLGNV
-451 TLSSTQTLSLN
+451 TTTRTLSLN
-462 SAVYAKLTEE
+462 STAYNKLTEE

>member
-9 LIDFFRQTDIVT
+9 LIDFFRQTDIVI

-45 IVITVDSAPNN
+45 IVVTVDSAPNN

-67 INIDVVVMDRL
+67 INIDIVVMDRL

-109 SQFFKDIL
+109 SEFFKDIL

-122 LPMYRGMNNFIKIG
+122 LPMYRGMNNFIKQG

-151 FECVMVDSSTIDINY
+151 FECVMVDNSTIDITY
-166 IKPKS
+166 IKAKS
-171 GSVQLIDE
+171 GSVQLIDK
-179 QINPITPIHPIQGI
+179 QINPVTPIHPHYGI

-209 LDMIVKS
+209 LDMIVQS

-224 GNGTT
+224 DNGTT
-229 PIPIELAR
+229 PIPRELTK

-243 ENFPVKE
+243 ENFPMKTI
-250 QLQYYRQSG
+250 YYNTYG
-259 ISNMK
+259 ILLMNHITQNERM
-264 YVPFNNNFRLF
+264 VLF
-275 RNDINL
+275 RNNINL
-281 KEVDID
+281 RYINID
-287 TSLIES
+287 TSSFNLN
-293 TSLATLFENCFNIKK
+293 SLFHNCFNLRR
-308 INKENVIDCSNKV
+308 INKDNVVDCSNSTTLS
-321 RFENIFSNCFMIEE
+321 NIFRNCCMLEDVS
-335 IKFINISE
+335 FINIDEDKIQSWDFAFRIDV
-343 SQAESQWS
+343 SV
-351 NALRA
+351 
-356 TLSLEYHYLKKVT
+356 EYFNLKNIS
-369 FSPKLIF
+369 FSPKLIGISF
-376 KYGTGFFYNRQGLEI
+376 RYMFYDQQHLENI
-391 IDGEIDFSYCAEGTL
+391 NGEIDFTKISVTGTDL
-406 NNFFYACNNLK
+406 MFYSCNNLK

-427 YDLSIAQ
+427 YDLQMAQ
-434 SPLLSDESIQSI
+434 SKSLSLESLQSI
-446 LDGLK
+446 IDGLGNV
-451 TLSSTQTLSLN
+451 TTTRTLSLN
-462 SAVYAKLTEE
+462 ATAYNKLTEE

>member
-224 GNGTT
+224 DNGTT
-229 PIPIELAR
+229 PIPKELTK
-237 DVLFLP
+237 DVLFFP
-243 ENFPVKE
+243 ENFPMKTTY
-250 QLQYYRQSG
+250 LDLYG
-259 ISNMK
+259 ILLMNHIPQNEEMDS
-264 YVPFNNNFRLF
+264 F
-275 RNDINL
+275 RNNISL
-281 KEVDID
+281 RYMDID
-287 TSLIES
+287 T
-293 TSLATLFENCFNIKK
+293 TSANLTSGFLNCFNLRR
-308 INKENVIDCSNKV
+308 INKDNVVDCSN
-321 RFENIFSNCFMIEE
+321 NTNFSNVFCNCYMLEDISL
-335 IKFINISE
+335 ININTDKSLNWARAFRIDTSIE
-343 SQAESQWS
+343 YF
-351 NALRA
+351 ALKNI
-356 TLSLEYHYLKKVT
+356 S
-369 FSPKLIF
+369 FSPKLIG
-376 KYGTGFFYNRQGLEI
+376 YSYQYMFYNQQYLENI
-391 IDGEIDFSYCAEGTL
+391 NGEIDFTRINATTGTNL
-406 NNFFYACNNLK
+406 MFYACNNLK

-427 YDLSIAQ
+427 YDLQMAQ
-434 SPLLSDESIQSI
+434 SKSLSLESLQSI
-446 LDGLK
+446 IDGLGNV
-451 TLSSTQTLSLN
+451 TTTRTLSLN
-462 SAVYAKLTEE
+462 ATAYNKLTEE

>member
-9 LIDFFRQTDIVT
+9 LIDFFRQTDIVI

-45 IVITVDSAPNN
+45 IVVTVDSAPNN

-67 INIDVVVMDRL
+67 INIDIVVMDRL

-109 SQFFKDIL
+109 SEFFKDIL

-122 LPMYRGMNNFIKIG
+122 LPMYRGMNNFIKQG

-151 FECVMVDSSTIDINY
+151 FECVMVDNSTIDITY
-166 IKPKS
+166 IKAKS
-171 GSVQLIDE
+171 GSVQLIDK
-179 QINPITPIHPIQGI
+179 QINPVTPIHPHYGI

-209 LDMIVKS
+209 LDMIITS

-224 GNGTT
+224 DNGTK
-229 PIPIELAR
+229 PIPRELTK
-237 DVLFLP
+237 DVLFFP
-243 ENFPVKE
+243 ENFPMKTTY
-250 QLQYYRQSG
+250 LDLYG
-259 ISNMK
+259 ILLMNHIPQNEEMSS
-264 YVPFNNNFRLF
+264 F
-275 RNDINL
+275 RNNINL
-281 KEVDID
+281 RYMDID
-287 TSLIES
+287 TSSCNL
-293 TSLATLFENCFNIKK
+293 TSGFLNCFNLRR
-308 INKENVIDCSNKV
+308 INKDNIVDCSN
-321 RFENIFSNCFMIEE
+321 NTNFSNVFCNCYMLEDISL
-335 IKFINISE
+335 INIDVDKGLN
-343 SQAESQWS
+343 W
-351 NALRA
+351 NRA
-356 TLSLEYHYLKKVT
+356 FRIDTSIEYFNLKNIS
-369 FSPKLIF
+369 FSPKLIG
-376 KYGTGFFYNRQGLEI
+376 YSYQYMFYNQQYLENI
-391 IDGEIDFSYCAEGTL
+391 NGEIDFTKINATTGTNL
-406 NNFFYACNNLK
+406 MFYACNNLK

-427 YDLSIAQ
+427 YDLQMAQ
-434 SPLLSDESIQSI
+434 SKSLSLESLQSI
-446 LDGLK
+446 IDGLGNV
-451 TLSSTQTLSLN
+451 TTTRTLSLN
-462 SAVYAKLTEE
+462 STAYNKLTEE
-472 QKQSA
+472 QKQSV

-483 ITG
+483 IIS

>member
-9 LIDFFRQTDIVT
+9 LIDFFRQTDIVI

-45 IVITVDSAPNN
+45 IVVTVDSAPNN

-67 INIDVVVMDRL
+67 INIDIVVMDRL

-86 TDIYEWRRNLA
+86 TDIYQWRRNLA

-109 SQFFKDIL
+109 SEFFKDIL

-122 LPMYRGMNNFIKIG
+122 LPMYRGMNNFIKQG

-151 FECVMVDSSTIDINY
+151 FECVMVDNSIIDITY
-166 IKPKS
+166 IKAKS
-171 GSVQLIDE
+171 GSVQLIDK
-179 QINPITPIHPIQGI
+179 QINPVTPIHPHYGI

-209 LDMIVKS
+209 LDMIVTS

-224 GNGTT
+224 DNGTT
-229 PIPIELAR
+229 PIPKLLSEY
-237 DVLFLP
+237 VLFLP
-243 ENFPVKE
+243 ENFPMKTI
-250 QLQYYRQSG
+250 YYNTYG
-259 ISNMK
+259 ILLMNHIPQNEGMVLFK
-264 YVPFNNNFRLF
+264 NNISLRYLN
-275 RNDINL
+275 
-281 KEVDID
+281 ID
-287 TSLIES
+287 TSSFNLGG
-293 TSLATLFENCFNIKK
+293 LFLNCFNLRR
-308 INKENVIDCSNKV
+308 INKDNVVDCSNSTT
-321 RFENIFSNCFMIEE
+321 FSNIFSNCYMLGDVS
-335 IKFINISE
+335 FINIDE
-343 SQAESQWS
+343 DKSQSWT
-351 NALRA
+351 RA
-356 TLSLEYHYLKKVT
+356 FRIDTSIEYFNLKNIS
-369 FSPKLIF
+369 FSPKLI
-376 KYGTGFFYNRQGLEI
+376 GTSFQYMFYNQQFLENI
-391 IDGEIDFSYCAEGTL
+391 TGEIDFTKISSETNINL
-406 NNFFYACNNLK
+406 MFHACNNLK

-427 YDLSIAQ
+427 YNLQMAQ
-434 SPLLSDESIQSI
+434 SGSLSLESLQSI
-446 LDGLK
+446 IDGLGNV
-451 TLSSTQTLSLN
+451 TTTSTLSLN
-462 SAVYAKLTEE
+462 STAYNKLTEE

>member
-9 LIDFFRQTDIVT
+9 LIDFFRQTDIVI

-45 IVITVDSAPNN
+45 IVVTVDSAPNN

-67 INIDVVVMDRL
+67 INIDIVVMDRL

-109 SQFFKDIL
+109 SEFFKDIL

-122 LPMYRGMNNFIKIG
+122 LPMYRGMNNFIKQG

-151 FECVMVDSSTIDINY
+151 FECVMVDNSTIDITY
-166 IKPKS
+166 IKAKS
-171 GSVQLIDE
+171 GSVQLIDK
-179 QINPITPIHPIQGI
+179 QINPVTPIHPHYGI

-209 LDMIVKS
+209 LDMIVTS

-224 GNGTT
+224 DNGTT
-229 PIPIELAR
+229 PIPRELTK
-237 DVLFLP
+237 DVLFFP
-243 ENFPVKE
+243 ENFPMKTTY
-250 QLQYYRQSG
+250 LDLYG
-259 ISNMK
+259 ILLMNHIPQNEEMDS
-264 YVPFNNNFRLF
+264 F
-275 RNDINL
+275 RNNISL
-281 KEVDID
+281 RYMDID
-287 TSLIES
+287 TSSCNL
-293 TSLATLFENCFNIKK
+293 TSGFLNCFNLRR
-308 INKENVIDCSNKV
+308 INKDNVVDCSN
-321 RFENIFSNCFMIEE
+321 NTNFSNVFCNCYMLEDISL
-335 IKFINISE
+335 INIDVDKGLN
-343 SQAESQWS
+343 W
-351 NALRA
+351 NRA
-356 TLSLEYHYLKKVT
+356 FRIDTSIEYFELKNIS
-369 FSPKLIF
+369 FSPKLIGYSF
-376 KYGTGFFYNRQGLEI
+376 QYMFYNQQYLENI
-391 IDGEIDFSYCAEGTL
+391 NGEIDFTKISATTGMNL
-406 NNFFYACNNLK
+406 MFYACNNLK

-427 YDLSIAQ
+427 YDLQMAQ
-434 SPLLSDESIQSI
+434 SKSLSLESLQSI
-446 LDGLK
+446 IDGLRNV
-451 TLSSTQTLSLN
+451 TTTRTLSLN
-462 SAVYAKLTEE
+462 STAYNKLTEE

>member
-9 LIDFFRQTDIVT
+9 LIDFFRQTDIVI

-45 IVITVDSAPNN
+45 IVVTVDSAPNN

-67 INIDVVVMDRL
+67 INIDIVVMDRL

-109 SQFFKDIL
+109 SEFFKDIL

-122 LPMYRGMNNFIKIG
+122 LPMYRGMNNFIKQG

-151 FECVMVDSSTIDINY
+151 FECVMVDNSTIDITY
-166 IKPKS
+166 IKAKS
-171 GSVQLIDE
+171 GSVQLIDK
-179 QINPITPIHPIQGI
+179 QINPVTPIHPHYGI

-209 LDMIVKS
+209 LDMIVTS

-224 GNGTT
+224 DNGTT
-229 PIPIELAR
+229 PIPTLLSE

-243 ENFPVKE
+243 ENFPMKTI
-250 QLQYYRQSG
+250 YYNTYG
-259 ISNMK
+259 ILLMNHTTQNEGMVLFK
-264 YVPFNNNFRLF
+264 NNISLRY
-275 RNDINL
+275 IN
-281 KEVDID
+281 ID
-287 TSLIES
+287 TSSFNLG
-293 TSLATLFENCFNIKK
+293 SLFLNCFNLRR
-308 INKENVIDCSNKV
+308 INKDNVVDCSNSTT
-321 RFENIFSNCFMIEE
+321 FSNIFSNCYMLEDVS
-335 IKFINISE
+335 FINIDE
-343 SQAESQWS
+343 DKSQSWT
-351 NALRA
+351 RA
-356 TLSLEYHYLKKVT
+356 FRIDTSVGYFNLKNIS
-369 FSPKLIF
+369 FSPKLI
-376 KYGTGFFYNRQGLEI
+376 GTSFQYMFYNQQFLENI
-391 IDGEIDFSYCAEGTL
+391 TGEIDFTKISSATNIAL
-406 NNFFYACNNLK
+406 MFYACNNLK

-427 YDLSIAQ
+427 YNLQMAQ
-434 SPLLSDESIQSI
+434 SGSLSLESLQSI
-446 LDGLK
+446 IDGLGNV
-451 TLSSTQTLSLN
+451 TTTSTLSLN
-462 SAVYAKLTEE
+462 STAYNKLTEE

>member
-9 LIDFFRQTDIVT
+9 LIDFFRQTDIVI
-21 ENHIPVLTSNV
+21 EHHIPVLTSNV

-45 IVITVDSAPNN
+45 IVVTVDSAPNN

-67 INIDVVVMDRL
+67 INIDIVVMDRL

-86 TDIYEWRRNLA
+86 TDIYQWRRNLA

-109 SQFFKDIL
+109 SEFFKDIL

-151 FECVMVDSSTIDINY
+151 FECVMVDNSTIDITY
-166 IKPKS
+166 IKAKS
-171 GSVQLIDE
+171 GSVQLIDK
-179 QINPITPIHPIQGI
+179 QINPVTPIHPHYGI

-224 GNGTT
+224 DNGTT
-229 PIPIELAR
+229 PIPDKLTQ
-237 DVLFLP
+237 DVLFFP
-243 ENFPVKE
+243 ENFPMKFIYWD
-250 QLQYYRQSG
+250 LYG
-259 ISNMK
+259 ILLMNHIPQNEEMDLFK
-264 YVPFNNNFRLF
+264 NNISLRY
-275 RNDINL
+275 I
-281 KEVDID
+281 DID
-287 TSLIES
+287 TSS
-293 TSLATLFENCFNIKK
+293 CNLASGFLNCFNLRR
-308 INKENVIDCSNKV
+308 INKDNIVDCSNNTIFTNV
-321 RFENIFSNCFMIEE
+321 FSNCYMLEDVS
-335 IKFINISE
+335 FININVDKSL
-343 SQAESQWS
+343 SWA
-351 NALRA
+351 RA
-356 TLSLEYHYLKKVT
+356 FRIDVPIEFFNLKNIS
-369 FSPKLIF
+369 FSPKLI
-376 KYGTGFFYNRQGLEI
+376 GTSFQFMFYNQQYLEN
-391 IDGEIDFSYCAEGTL
+391 IDGEIDFTRISATTGTSL
-406 NNFFYACNNLK
+406 MFYACNNLK

-427 YDLSIAQ
+427 YNLQMAQ
-434 SPLLSDESIQSI
+434 SKSLSLESLQSI
-446 LDGLK
+446 IDGLGNV
-451 TLSSTQTLSLN
+451 TTTRTLSLN
-462 SAVYAKLTEE
+462 ATAYNKLTEE

-483 ITG
+483 ITD

>member
-9 LIDFFRQTDIVT
+9 LIDFFRQTDIVI

-45 IVITVDSAPNN
+45 IVVTVDSAPNN

-67 INIDVVVMDRL
+67 INIDIVVMDRL

-86 TDIYEWRRNLA
+86 TDIYQWRRNLA

-109 SQFFKDIL
+109 SEFFKDIL

-122 LPMYRGMNNFIKIG
+122 LPMYRGMNNFIKQG

-151 FECVMVDSSTIDINY
+151 FECVMVDNSTIDITY
-166 IKPKS
+166 IKAKS
-171 GSVQLIDE
+171 GSVQLIDK
-179 QINPITPIHPIQGI
+179 QINPVTPIHPHYGI

-209 LDMIVKS
+209 LDMIVTS

-224 GNGTT
+224 DNGTT
-229 PIPIELAR
+229 PIPRELTK
-237 DVLFLP
+237 DVLFFP
-243 ENFPVKE
+243 ENFPMKTTY
-250 QLQYYRQSG
+250 LDLYG
-259 ISNMK
+259 ILLMNHIPQNEEMDS
-264 YVPFNNNFRLF
+264 F
-275 RNDINL
+275 RNNISL
-281 KEVDID
+281 RYMDID
-287 TSLIES
+287 TSSCNL
-293 TSLATLFENCFNIKK
+293 TSRFLNCFNLRR
-308 INKENVIDCSNKV
+308 INKDNVVDCSN
-321 RFENIFSNCFMIEE
+321 NTNFSNVFCNCYMLEDISL
-335 IKFINISE
+335 INIDVDKGLN
-343 SQAESQWS
+343 W
-351 NALRA
+351 NRA
-356 TLSLEYHYLKKVT
+356 FRIDTSIEYFELKNIS
-369 FSPKLIF
+369 FSPKLIGYSF
-376 KYGTGFFYNRQGLEI
+376 QYMFYNQQYLENI
-391 IDGEIDFSYCAEGTL
+391 NGEIDFTKIIATTGTNL
-406 NNFFYACNNLK
+406 MFYACNNLK

-427 YDLSIAQ
+427 YDLQMAQ
-434 SPLLSDESIQSI
+434 SKSLSLESLQSI
-446 LDGLK
+446 IDGLRDV
-451 TLSSTQTLSLN
+451 TTTRTLSLN
-462 SAVYAKLTEE
+462 STAYNKLTEE

>member
-9 LIDFFRQTDIVT
+9 LIDFFRQTDIVI

-45 IVITVDSAPNN
+45 IVVTVDSAPNN

-67 INIDVVVMDRL
+67 INIDIVVMDRL

-86 TDIYEWRRNLA
+86 TDIYQWRRNLA

-109 SQFFKDIL
+109 SEFFKDIL

-122 LPMYRGMNNFIKIG
+122 LPMYRGMNNFIKQG

-151 FECVMVDSSTIDINY
+151 FECVMVDNSTIDITY
-166 IKPKS
+166 IKAKS
-171 GSVQLIDE
+171 GSVQLIDK
-179 QINPITPIHPIQGI
+179 QINPVTPIHPHYGI

-224 GNGTT
+224 VEGSGN
-229 PIPIELAR
+229 IPSSISEN
-237 DVLFLP
+237 VLFLP
-243 ENFPVKE
+243 ENFPAKTSY
-250 QLQYYRQSG
+250 QNLYG
-259 ISNMK
+259 ILSMK
-264 YVPFNNNFRLF
+264 YVPYNDNMTIFNNDVGIRELNVDTSSWTNLNNAF
-275 RNDINL
+275 RNCYFL
-281 KEVDID
+281 
-287 TSLIES
+287 T
-293 TSLATLFENCFNIKK
+293 K
-308 INKENVIDCSNKV
+308 INEGNIVDCSGIIEGKIL
-321 RFENIFSNCFMIEE
+321 RYAFYGCSCIEE
-335 IKFINISE
+335 INFINMPDFAVSVD
-343 SQAESQWS
+343 SMF
-351 NALRA
+351 
-356 TLSLEYHYLKKVT
+356 SLAPNIIPNKLKKIS
-369 FSPKLIF
+369 FSPKLNALNVTLLF
-376 KYGTGFFYNRQGLEI
+376 NGRGSLEEI
-391 IDGEIDFSYCAEGTL
+391 IGELDFSKITSANVQ
-406 NNFFYACNNLK
+406 NNPFHGCTSLV
-417 EVRFTKESLK
+417 EIRFTKESIK
-427 YDLSIAQ
+427 YNLSFTQ
-434 SPLLSDESIQSI
+434 SSQLSDESIQSI
-446 LDGLK
+446 LDGLA
-451 TLSSTQTLSLN
+451 TVSSTQTLALN

>member
-9 LIDFFRQTDIVT
+9 LIDFFRQTDIVI

-45 IVITVDSAPNN
+45 IVVTVDSAPNN

-67 INIDVVVMDRL
+67 INIDIVVMDRL

-86 TDIYEWRRNLA
+86 TDIYQWRRNLA

-109 SQFFKDIL
+109 SEFFKDIL

-122 LPMYRGMNNFIKIG
+122 LPMYRGMNNFIKQG

-151 FECVMVDSSTIDINY
+151 FECVMVDNSTIDITY
-166 IKPKS
+166 IKAKS
-171 GSVQLIDE
+171 GSVQLIDK
-179 QINPITPIHPIQGI
+179 QINPVTPIHPHYGI

-209 LDMIVKS
+209 LDMIVQS

-224 GNGTT
+224 EEGSGD
-229 PIPIELAR
+229 IPSSISEN
-237 DVLFLP
+237 VLFLP
-243 ENFPVKE
+243 ENFPEKTSY
-250 QLQYYRQSG
+250 QNLYG
-259 ISNMK
+259 ILSMK
-264 YVPFNNNFRLF
+264 YVPYNDNMNNFSNNAEIREL
-275 RNDINL
+275 N
-281 KEVDID
+281 VD
-287 TSLIES
+287 TSAWK
-293 TSLATLFENCFNIKK
+293 TFNRAFGHNIFLYK
-308 INKENVIDCSNKV
+308 INEGNIIDCSGLTQSGN
-321 RFENIFSNCFMIEE
+321 FTNSFYGCSCIEE
-335 IKFINISE
+335 LNFINLPDYAI
-343 SQAESQWS
+343 A
-351 NALRA
+351 ADGL
-356 TLSLEYHYLKKVT
+356 LSLAPDIIPDKLKTVS
-369 FSPKLIF
+369 FSPKF
-376 KYGTGFFYNRQGLEI
+376 KLSNVTALFNGRTSLEEVIGELDFSRI
-391 IDGEIDFSYCAEGTL
+391 IDIYDQNIPFNRCTSLVEI
-406 NNFFYACNNLK
+406 
-417 EVRFTKESLK
+417 RFTKESIK
-427 YDLSIAQ
+427 YNLSFAQ
-434 SPLLSDESIQSI
+434 SSQLSDESIQSI
-446 LDGLK
+446 LDGLA
-451 TLSSTQTLSLN
+451 TVSPTQTLALN

>member
-9 LIDFFRQTDIVT
+9 LIDFFRQTDIVI

-45 IVITVDSAPNN
+45 IVVTVDSAPNN

-67 INIDVVVMDRL
+67 INIDIVVMDRL

-86 TDIYEWRRNLA
+86 TDIYQWRRNLA

-109 SQFFKDIL
+109 SEFFKDIL

-122 LPMYRGMNNFIKIG
+122 LPMYRGMNNFIKQG

-151 FECVMVDSSTIDINY
+151 FECVMVDNSTIDITY
-166 IKPKS
+166 IKAKS
-171 GSVQLIDE
+171 GSVQLIDK
-179 QINPITPIHPIQGI
+179 QINPVTPIHPHYGI

-209 LDMIVKS
+209 LDMIVTS

-224 GNGTT
+224 DNGTT
-229 PIPIELAR
+229 HIPRELTK

-243 ENFPVKE
+243 ENFPMKTI
-250 QLQYYRQSG
+250 YYNTYG
-259 ISNMK
+259 ILLMNHITQNEGMVLFK
-264 YVPFNNNFRLF
+264 NNISLRY
-275 RNDINL
+275 IN
-281 KEVDID
+281 ID
-287 TSLIES
+287 TSSCNL
-293 TSLATLFENCFNIKK
+293 TSGFLNCFNLRR
-308 INKENVIDCSNKV
+308 INKDNIVDCSNNTT
-321 RFENIFSNCFMIEE
+321 FSNIFSNCYMLEDVSL
-335 IKFINISE
+335 ININVDKNLS
-343 SQAESQWS
+343 WT
-351 NALRA
+351 RA
-356 TLSLEYHYLKKVT
+356 FRIDISIEYFNLKNIS
-369 FSPKLIF
+369 FSPKLIGISF
-376 KYGTGFFYNRQGLEI
+376 QYMFYNQQYLENI
-391 IDGEIDFSYCAEGTL
+391 NGEIDFTKINATTGTNL
-406 NNFFYACNNLK
+406 MFYACNNLK

-427 YDLSIAQ
+427 YDLQMAQ
-434 SPLLSDESIQSI
+434 SKSLSLESLQSI
-446 LDGLK
+446 IDGLGNV
-451 TLSSTQTLSLN
+451 TTTRTLSLN
-462 SAVYAKLTEE
+462 STAYNKLTEE
-472 QKQSA
+472 QKQSV

>member
-109 SQFFKDIL
+109 SEFFKDIL

-122 LPMYRGMNNFIKIG
+122 LPMYRGMNNFIKQG

-151 FECVMVDSSTIDINY
+151 FECVMVDNSTIDITY
-166 IKPKS
+166 IKAKS

-224 GNGTT
+224 EKGSGD
-229 PIPIELAR
+229 IPYTIS
-237 DVLFLP
+237 DNVLFLP
-243 ENFPVKE
+243 ENFPEKTSY
-250 QLQYYRQSG
+250 QYLYGLLS
-259 ISNMK
+259 MK
-264 YVPFNNNFRLF
+264 YVPYNEGIKTLQNNISMREVNINTSTWTTFIYAFRYNIFLYK
-275 RNDINL
+275 INEGNIVDCSGITVNGNISNTFYGCSSL
-281 KEVDID
+281 EEV
-287 TSLIES
+287 SLINIPERAIDCS
-293 TSLATLFENCFNIKK
+293 SFFSLAPNIIPDKIKK
-308 INKENVIDCSNKV
+308 I
-321 RFENIFSNCFMIEE
+321 
-335 IKFINISE
+335 
-343 SQAESQWS
+343 
-351 NALRA
+351 
-356 TLSLEYHYLKKVT
+356 T
-369 FSPKLIF
+369 FSPKLKVTRI
-376 KYGTGFFYNRQGLEI
+376 TLGFNGRYSLQTI
-391 IDGEIDFSYCAEGTL
+391 VGELDFSECEPSQQQNPFNGCTSL
-406 NNFFYACNNLK
+406 I
-417 EVRFTKESLK
+417 EVRFTPESIK
-427 YDLSIAQ
+427 QNLSFAQ
-434 SPLLSDESIQSI
+434 SSQLSDESIQSI
-446 LDGLK
+446 LDGLANV
-451 TLSSTQTLSLN
+451 STTCTLSLN